1 MVEIVNDRPV
11 YKVSFSYSTC
21 NCSSKT
27 FATFEFQRDG
37 KDKNGDEIYLWYNE
51 QWILTKGSNFQARNK
66 ICFMYNN
73 SKSNQEL

>member
-1 MVEIVNDRPV
+1 M
-11 YKVSFSYSTC
+11 
-21 NCSSKT
+21 

-37 KDKNGDEIYLWYNE
+37 KDDNGYEIYLWYNE

-66 ICFMYNN
+66 ICFMYIN